1 MEIYLVGGAIRDR
14 LLGLPTPY
22 EKDWVVVN
30 GTPDELI
37 TQGFI
42 KVGKSFPVFINPESG
57 EEYALARTER
67 KTGEGYNGFEFDAGP
82 NVTLEEDLSR
92 RDLTINAIAENQD
105 GELIDPFNGQKDI
118 ANKTL
123 RHVSDAFQEDPL
135 RVLRIARFK
144 AKLSPLDFV
153 IAEETKTL
161 INEIVDRG
169 ELSSLVPE
177 RTWLETEKVLKG
189 VGFNEYFKTLIE
201 FKALED
207 TYPDLTGLDVDFFSH
222 PIIQK
227 AAYED
232 HSKQFRFAS
241 IFYAL
246 IKEGKKNAKDKLE
259 SMQKN
264 MRFAN
269 AYKDMPMLLIN
280 SVELIQSD
288 PSKYSAEH
296 LLTILEKLDA
306 LRQPNNLEE
315 ILNLLM
321 LDADENFIQKKN
333 LLQLSLGLVKN
344 IKINNLK
351 ESGLEGSEI
360 ARKIREIRLM
370 AIKKEIENP
379 NI

>member
-67 KTGEGYNGFEFDAGP
+67 KTGEGYHGFEFDAGP

-161 INEIVDRG
+161 INDIVDRG

-288 PSKYSAEH
+288 LSQYSAEH

-321 LDADENFIQKKN
+321 LDADDNFIQKKN

-344 IKINNLK
+344 IKVNNLK

>member
-1 MEIYLVGGAIRDR
+1 MQIYLVGGAIRDR

-67 KTGEGYNGFEFDAGP
+67 KTGEGYHGFEFDAGP

-161 INEIVDRG
+161 INDIVDRG

-321 LDADENFIQKKN
+321 LDADDNFIQKKN

>member
-67 KTGEGYNGFEFDAGP
+67 KTGEGYHGFEFDAGP

-118 ANKTL
+118 VNKTL

-161 INEIVDRG
+161 INDIVDRG

-189 VGFNEYFKTLIE
+189 LGFNEYFKTLIE

-269 AYKDMPMLLIN
+269 TYKDMPILLIN

-288 PSKYSAEH
+288 LSKYSAEH

-321 LDADENFIQKKN
+321 LDADDNFIQKKN
-333 LLQLSLGLVKN
+333 LLQLSLDLVKN
-344 IKINNLK
+344 IKVNNLK

>member
-67 KTGEGYNGFEFDAGP
+67 KTGEGYHGFEFDAGP

-161 INEIVDRG
+161 INDIVDRG

-177 RTWLETEKVLKG
+177 RTWLETEKVLQG
-189 VGFNEYFKTLIE
+189 LAFNEYFKTLIE

-207 TYPDLTGLDVDFFSH
+207 TYPDLAGLDVDFFSH

-227 AAYED
+227 AADED
-232 HSKQFRFAS
+232 HSKQFRFSS

-246 IKEGKKNAKDKLE
+246 IKEGKRNAKDTLE

-280 SVELIQSD
+280 SVELIQAD
-288 PSKYSAEH
+288 LSKYSAEH

>member
-161 INEIVDRG
+161 INDIVDRG

-321 LDADENFIQKKN
+321 LDADDNFIQKKN

>member
-67 KTGEGYNGFEFDAGP
+67 KTGEGYHGFEFDAGP

-161 INEIVDRG
+161 INDIVDRG

-246 IKEGKKNAKDKLE
+246 IKEGKKNAKDILE

-288 PSKYSAEH
+288 LSKYSAEH

-344 IKINNLK
+344 IKVNNLK

>member
-67 KTGEGYNGFEFDAGP
+67 KTGEGYHGFEFDAGP

-161 INEIVDRG
+161 INDIVDRG

-207 TYPDLTGLDVDFFSH
+207 TYPDLAGLDVDFFSH

-246 IKEGKKNAKDKLE
+246 IKERKKNAKDILE

-288 PSKYSAEH
+288 LSKYSAEH

-321 LDADENFIQKKN
+321 LDADDNFIQKKN
-333 LLQLSLGLVKN
+333 LLQLSLDLVKN
-344 IKINNLK
+344 IKVNNLK

>member
-1 MEIYLVGGAIRDR
+1 MQIYLVGGAIRDR

-67 KTGEGYNGFEFDAGP
+67 KTGEGYHGFEFDAGP

-161 INEIVDRG
+161 INDIVDRG

-288 PSKYSAEH
+288 LSKYSAEH

-321 LDADENFIQKKN
+321 LDADDNFIQKKN

>member
-67 KTGEGYNGFEFDAGP
+67 KTGEGYHGFEFDAGP

-344 IKINNLK
+344 IKVNNLK

>member
-67 KTGEGYNGFEFDAGP
+67 KTGEGYHGFEFDAGP

-161 INEIVDRG
+161 INDIVDRG

-288 PSKYSAEH
+288 LSKYSAEH

-321 LDADENFIQKKN
+321 LDADDNFIQKKN

-344 IKINNLK
+344 IKVNNLK

>member
-67 KTGEGYNGFEFDAGP
+67 KTGEGYHGFEFDAGP

-105 GELIDPFNGQKDI
+105 GELIDPFNGQKDM

-123 RHVSDAFQEDPL
+123 RHVSDAFKEDPL

-246 IKEGKKNAKDKLE
+246 IKEGKKNTKDKLE

-321 LDADENFIQKKN
+321 LDADDNFIQKKN

>member
-67 KTGEGYNGFEFDAGP
+67 KTGEGYHGFEFDAGP

-207 TYPDLTGLDVDFFSH
+207 TYPDLTGLDVYFFSH

-344 IKINNLK
+344 IKVNNLK

>member
-67 KTGEGYNGFEFDAGP
+67 KTGEGYHGFEFDAGP

-161 INEIVDRG
+161 INDIVDRG

-207 TYPDLTGLDVDFFSH
+207 TYPDLTSLDVDFFSH

-246 IKEGKKNAKDKLE
+246 IKEGKKNAKDTLE

-321 LDADENFIQKKN
+321 LDADDNFIQKKN

-344 IKINNLK
+344 IKVNNLK

>member
-67 KTGEGYNGFEFDAGP
+67 KTGEGYHGFEFDAGP

-288 PSKYSAEH
+288 LSKYSAEH

-306 LRQPNNLEE
+306 VRQPNNLEE

-344 IKINNLK
+344 IKVNNLK

>member
-67 KTGEGYNGFEFDAGP
+67 KTGEGYHGFEFDAGP

-207 TYPDLTGLDVDFFSH
+207 TYPDLAGLDVDFFSH

-288 PSKYSAEH
+288 LSKYSAEH

-344 IKINNLK
+344 IKVNNLK

>member
-1 MEIYLVGGAIRDR
+1 MQIYLVGGAIRDR

-30 GTPDELI
+30 GTPNELI
-37 TQGFI
+37 KQGYI

-67 KTGEGYNGFEFDAGP
+67 KTGEGYHGFEFDAGP
-82 NVTLEEDLSR
+82 HVTLEEDLSR

-105 GELIDPFNGQKDI
+105 GVLHDPFNGRKDI
-118 ANKTL
+118 ENKTL

-144 AKLSPLDFV
+144 AKLSPFDFV

-161 INEIVDRG
+161 INKIVDRG
-169 ELSSLVPE
+169 ELSSLVSE
-177 RTWLETEKVLKG
+177 RTWLETEKVLQG
-189 VGFNEYFKTLIE
+189 VGFNDYFKTLIE
-201 FKALED
+201 FKALDE
-207 TYPDLTGLDVDFFSH
+207 TYPDLAGLDVNFFSH

-227 AAYED
+227 AADED

-246 IKEGKKNAKDKLE
+246 IKEGKKNVKDQLE
-259 SMQKN
+259 SMQHN

-269 AYKDMPMLLIN
+269 AYKDIPILLIN
-280 SVELIQSD
+280 SFELIQSD
-288 PSKYSAEH
+288 LSEYSADH
-296 LLTILEKLDA
+296 ILTILETLDA
-306 LRQPNNLEE
+306 LRRPNNLEE

-321 LDADENFIQKKN
+321 LDADENLIEKRN
-333 LLQLSLGLVKN
+333 LLQLSLDRVKN

-351 ESGLEGSEI
+351 ESGLKGSEI
-360 ARKIREIRLM
+360 AKKIREIRLI
-370 AIKKEIENP
+370 AIKQDIDNS

>member
-67 KTGEGYNGFEFDAGP
+67 KTGEGYHGFEFDAGP

-288 PSKYSAEH
+288 LSKYSAEH

-344 IKINNLK
+344 IKVNNLK

-360 ARKIREIRLM
+360 ARKLREIRLM

>member
-67 KTGEGYNGFEFDAGP
+67 KTGEGYHGFEFDAGP

-123 RHVSDAFQEDPL
+123 RHVSYAFQEDPL

-288 PSKYSAEH
+288 LSKYSAEH

-344 IKINNLK
+344 IKVNNLK

-360 ARKIREIRLM
+360 ARKLREIRLM

>member
-67 KTGEGYNGFEFDAGP
+67 KTGEGYHGFEFDAGP

-161 INEIVDRG
+161 INDIVDRG

-321 LDADENFIQKKN
+321 LDADDNFIQKKN

-344 IKINNLK
+344 IKVNNLK

-360 ARKIREIRLM
+360 AMKIREIRLM

>member
-1 MEIYLVGGAIRDR
+1 MQIYLVGGAIRDR

-22 EKDWVVVN
+22 ERDWVVVN
-30 GTPDELI
+30 GTPNELI
-37 TQGFI
+37 TQGYI
-42 KVGKSFPVFINPESG
+42 KVGKSFPVFIDPESG

-67 KTGEGYNGFEFDAGP
+67 KSGEGYHGFEFDAGP
-82 NVTLEEDLSR
+82 HVTLKEDLSR
-92 RDLTINAIAENQD
+92 RDLTINAIAQD
-105 GELIDPFNGQKDI
+105 HDGALHDPFNGQKDI
-118 ANKTL
+118 ENKTL

-144 AKLSPLDFV
+144 AKLSPFDFV
-153 IAEETKTL
+153 IATETKTL

-201 FKALED
+201 FKALDD
-207 TYPDLTGLDVDFFSH
+207 TYPDLTGLGVDFFSH

-227 AAYED
+227 AADED

-246 IKEGKKNAKDKLE
+246 IKEGKKNVKDKLE
-259 SMQKN
+259 SMQNN

-269 AYKDMPMLLIN
+269 AYKDIPILLIN
-280 SVELIQSD
+280 SFDLIQSD
-288 PSKYSAEH
+288 LSDYSADH

-306 LRQPNNLEE
+306 LRRPKNLEE

-321 LDADENFIQKKN
+321 LDADDNFIEKKN
-333 LLQLSLGLVKN
+333 LLQLSLDLVKN

-360 ARKIREIRLM
+360 AKKIREIRLI
-370 AIKKEIENP
+370 AITKDIENS

>member
-67 KTGEGYNGFEFDAGP
+67 KTGEGYHGFEFDAGP

-161 INEIVDRG
+161 INDIVDRG

-288 PSKYSAEH
+288 LSKYSAEH

>member
-67 KTGEGYNGFEFDAGP
+67 KTGEGYHGFEFDAGP

-161 INEIVDRG
+161 INDIVDRG

-246 IKEGKKNAKDKLE
+246 IKEGKKNTKDKLE

-288 PSKYSAEH
+288 LSKYSAEH

>member
-67 KTGEGYNGFEFDAGP
+67 KTGEGYHGFEFDAGP

-161 INEIVDRG
+161 INDIVDRG

-246 IKEGKKNAKDKLE
+246 IKEGKKNAKDTLE

-321 LDADENFIQKKN
+321 LDADDNFIQKKN

-344 IKINNLK
+344 IKVNNLK

>member
-1 MEIYLVGGAIRDR
+1 MVY
-14 LLGLPTPY
+14 
-22 EKDWVVVN
+22 
-30 GTPDELI
+30 
-37 TQGFI
+37 
-42 KVGKSFPVFINPESG
+42 
-57 EEYALARTER
+57 
-67 KTGEGYNGFEFDAGP
+67 
-82 NVTLEEDLSR
+82 
-92 RDLTINAIAENQD
+92 
-105 GELIDPFNGQKDI
+105 
-118 ANKTL
+118 
-123 RHVSDAFQEDPL
+123 
-135 RVLRIARFK
+135 
-144 AKLSPLDFV
+144 FV

-161 INEIVDRG
+161 INDIVDRG

-177 RTWLETEKVLKG
+177 RTWLETEKVLKV

-207 TYPDLTGLDVDFFSH
+207 TYPDLAGLDVDFFSH

-227 AAYED
+227 AADED
-232 HSKQFRFAS
+232 HSKQFRFSS

-246 IKEGKKNAKDKLE
+246 IKEGKRNAKDTLE

-288 PSKYSAEH
+288 LSKYSAEH
-296 LLTILEKLDA
+296 LLTILETLDA
-306 LRQPNNLEE
+306 LRRPNNLEE

-321 LDADENFIQKKN
+321 LDADDNFVQKKD
-333 LLQLSLGLVKN
+333 LLQLSLGI
-344 IKINNLK
+344 IKKIKVSNLN

-360 ARKIREIRLM
+360 AKKIREIRLT
-370 AIKKEIENP
+370 AIQQDLDNS

>member
-67 KTGEGYNGFEFDAGP
+67 KTGEGYHGFEFDAGP

-123 RHVSDAFQEDPL
+123 RHVSDALQEDPL

-246 IKEGKKNAKDKLE
+246 IKEGKKNAKDILE

-344 IKINNLK
+344 IKVNNLK

-360 ARKIREIRLM
+360 ARKLREIRLM

>member
-1 MEIYLVGGAIRDR
+1 MQIYLVGGAIRDR

-22 EKDWVVVN
+22 ENDWVVVN

-37 TQGFI
+37 AQGYI
-42 KVGKSFPVFINPESG
+42 KVGKSFPVFIDPKSG

-67 KTGEGYNGFEFDAGP
+67 KTGEGYHGFEFDAGP
-82 NVTLEEDLSR
+82 HVTLEEDLSR
-92 RDLTINAIAENQD
+92 RDLTINAIAQNHD
-105 GELIDPFNGQKDI
+105 GLLLDPFHGQKDI
-118 ANKTL
+118 ENKTL

-144 AKLSPLDFV
+144 AKLSPFDFV

-177 RTWLETEKVLKG
+177 RTWLETEKVLQG
-189 VGFNEYFKTLIE
+189 VSFNEYFKTLIE
-201 FKALED
+201 FKALND
-207 TYPDLTGLDVDFFSH
+207 TYPDLAGLDLSFFSH

-227 AAYED
+227 AADED

-246 IKEGKKNAKDKLE
+246 IKEGKKDVKDKLD
-259 SMQKN
+259 SMQNN

-269 AYKDMPMLLIN
+269 AYKDIPVLII
-280 SVELIQSD
+280 SSFELIQRDLSE
-288 PSKYSAEH
+288 YSADH
-296 LLTILEKLDA
+296 LLTILETLDA
-306 LRQPNNLEE
+306 LRRPNNLEAA
-315 ILNLLM
+315 LNLLM
-321 LDADENFIQKKN
+321 LDADDDFIQKRN
-333 LLQLSLGLVKN
+333 LLQLSLDLVKN
-344 IKINNLK
+344 IKINNLQ
-351 ESGLEGSEI
+351 ESGLEGNEI
-360 ARKIREIRLM
+360 ARKIREIRLI
-370 AIKKEIENP
+370 AIKKDIENS

>member
-67 KTGEGYNGFEFDAGP
+67 KTGEGYHGFEFDAGP

-161 INEIVDRG
+161 INDIVDRG

-207 TYPDLTGLDVDFFSH
+207 TYPDLTGLDVDFFSQ

-288 PSKYSAEH
+288 LSKYSAEH

-321 LDADENFIQKKN
+321 LDADDNFIQKKN

>member
-67 KTGEGYNGFEFDAGP
+67 KTGEGYHGFEFDAGP

-161 INEIVDRG
+161 INDIVDRG

-288 PSKYSAEH
+288 LSKYSAEH

-321 LDADENFIQKKN
+321 LDADDNFIQKKN

>member
-67 KTGEGYNGFEFDAGP
+67 KTGEGYHGFEFDAGP

-153 IAEETKTL
+153 ISEETKTL
-161 INEIVDRG
+161 INDIVDRG

-288 PSKYSAEH
+288 LSKYSAEH

-344 IKINNLK
+344 IKVNNLK

>member
-1 MEIYLVGGAIRDR
+1 MQIYLVGGAIRDR

-30 GTPDELI
+30 GTPNELI
-37 TQGFI
+37 KQGYI

-67 KTGEGYNGFEFDAGP
+67 KTGEGYHGFEFDAGP
-82 NVTLEEDLSR
+82 HVTLEEDLSR

-105 GELIDPFNGQKDI
+105 GVLHDPFNGRKDI
-118 ANKTL
+118 ENKTL

-144 AKLSPLDFV
+144 AKLSPFDFV

-161 INEIVDRG
+161 INKIVDRG
-169 ELSSLVPE
+169 ELSSLVSE
-177 RTWLETEKVLKG
+177 RTWLETEKVLQG
-189 VGFNEYFKTLIE
+189 VGFNDYFKTLIE
-201 FKALED
+201 LKALDE
-207 TYPDLTGLDVDFFSH
+207 TYPDLAGLDVNFFSH

-227 AAYED
+227 AADED

-246 IKEGKKNAKDKLE
+246 IKEGKKNVKDQLE
-259 SMQKN
+259 SMQHN

-269 AYKDMPMLLIN
+269 AYKDIPILLIN
-280 SVELIQSD
+280 SFELIQSD
-288 PSKYSAEH
+288 LSEYSADH
-296 LLTILEKLDA
+296 ILTILETLDA
-306 LRQPNNLEE
+306 LRRPNNLEE

-321 LDADENFIQKKN
+321 LDADENLIEKRN
-333 LLQLSLGLVKN
+333 LLQLSLDRVKN

-360 ARKIREIRLM
+360 AKKIREIRLI
-370 AIKKEIENP
+370 AIKQDIDNS

>member
-67 KTGEGYNGFEFDAGP
+67 KTGEGYHGFEFDAGP

-189 VGFNEYFKTLIE
+189 LGFNEYFKTLIE

-246 IKEGKKNAKDKLE
+246 IKEGKKNAKDILE

-288 PSKYSAEH
+288 LSKYSAEH

-321 LDADENFIQKKN
+321 LDADDNFIQKKN

-344 IKINNLK
+344 IKVNNLK

-360 ARKIREIRLM
+360 AMKIREIRLM
-370 AIKKEIENP
+370 AIKEEIENP

>member
-1 MEIYLVGGAIRDR
+1 MQIYLVGGAIRDR

-22 EKDWVVVN
+22 ENDWVVVN

-37 TQGFI
+37 AQGYI
-42 KVGKSFPVFINPESG
+42 KVGKSFPVFIDPKSG

-67 KTGEGYNGFEFDAGP
+67 KTGEGYHGFEFDAGP
-82 NVTLEEDLSR
+82 HVTLEEDLSR
-92 RDLTINAIAENQD
+92 RDLTINAIAQNHD
-105 GELIDPFNGQKDI
+105 GVLLDPFNGQKDI
-118 ANKTL
+118 ENKTL

-144 AKLSPLDFV
+144 AKLSPFDFV

-177 RTWLETEKVLKG
+177 RTWLETEKVLQG

-201 FKALED
+201 FKALDD
-207 TYPDLTGLDVDFFSH
+207 TYPDLAGLDLSFFSH

-227 AAYED
+227 AADED

-246 IKEGKKNAKDKLE
+246 IKEGKKDVKDKLD
-259 SMQKN
+259 SMQNN

-269 AYKDMPMLLIN
+269 AYKDIPVLLI
-280 SVELIQSD
+280 SSFELIQRDLSE
-288 PSKYSAEH
+288 YSADH
-296 LLTILEKLDA
+296 LLTILETLDA
-306 LRQPNNLEE
+306 LRRPNNLEAA
-315 ILNLLM
+315 LNLLM
-321 LDADENFIQKKN
+321 LDADDHFIQKRS
-333 LLQLSLGLVKN
+333 LLQLSLDLVKN
-344 IKINNLK
+344 IKINNLQ
-351 ESGLEGSEI
+351 ESGLEGNEI
-360 ARKIREIRLM
+360 ARKIREIRLI
-370 AIKKEIENP
+370 AIKKDIENS

>member
-1 MEIYLVGGAIRDR
+1 MQIYLVGGAIRDR
-14 LLGLPTPY
+14 LLGLPAPY
-22 EKDWVVVN
+22 ENDWVVVN

-37 TQGFI
+37 AQGYI
-42 KVGKSFPVFINPESG
+42 KVGKSFPVFIDPKSG

-67 KTGEGYNGFEFDAGP
+67 KTGEGYHGFEFDAGP
-82 NVTLEEDLSR
+82 HVTLEEDLSR
-92 RDLTINAIAENQD
+92 RDLTINAIAQNHD
-105 GELIDPFNGQKDI
+105 GLLLDPFNGQKDI
-118 ANKTL
+118 ENKTL

-144 AKLSPLDFV
+144 AKLSPFDFV

-177 RTWLETEKVLKG
+177 RTWLETEKVLQG

-201 FKALED
+201 FKALDD
-207 TYPDLTGLDVDFFSH
+207 TYPDLAGLDVSFFSH

-227 AAYED
+227 AADED

-246 IKEGKKNAKDKLE
+246 IKEGKKDVKDKLD
-259 SMQKN
+259 SMQNN

-269 AYKDMPMLLIN
+269 AYKDIPVLLI
-280 SVELIQSD
+280 SSFELIQRDLSE
-288 PSKYSAEH
+288 YSADH
-296 LLTILEKLDA
+296 LLTILETLDA
-306 LRQPNNLEE
+306 LRRPNNLEAA
-315 ILNLLM
+315 LNLLM
-321 LDADENFIQKKN
+321 LDADDDFIQKRN
-333 LLQLSLGLVKN
+333 LLQLSLDLVKN
-344 IKINNLK
+344 IKINNLQ
-351 ESGLEGSEI
+351 ESGLEGNEI
-360 ARKIREIRLM
+360 ARKIREIRLI
-370 AIKKEIENP
+370 AIKKDIENS